1 MLEAIL
7 KELIDLTDM
16 HRVAEDENSPRD
28 FTKILSSEIHPREEA
43 LERKT
48 PGFYVQW
55 CAEYRMYG
63 LLPVDR

>member
-16 HRVAEDENSPRD
+16 HRVAEELNTEAD
-28 FTKILSSEIHPREEA
+28 FQHILKREIHPREEI
-43 LERKT
+43 LERKV

-55 CAEYRMYG
+55 IEEYRMYG

>member
-7 KELIDLTDM
+7 QELIDLTDM
-16 HRVAEDENSPRD
+16 HRVAEEENTEED
-28 FTKILSSEIHPREEA
+28 FAKILSSEIHPREEI
-43 LERKT
+43 LEKQT

-55 CAEYRMYG
+55 VEEYRMYG

>member
-16 HRVAEDENSPRD
+16 HRTAEELNTEED
-28 FTKILSSEIHPREEA
+28 FQQILKTELHPREEI
-43 LERKT
+43 LEKQT

-55 CAEYRMYG
+55 VKEYRMYG